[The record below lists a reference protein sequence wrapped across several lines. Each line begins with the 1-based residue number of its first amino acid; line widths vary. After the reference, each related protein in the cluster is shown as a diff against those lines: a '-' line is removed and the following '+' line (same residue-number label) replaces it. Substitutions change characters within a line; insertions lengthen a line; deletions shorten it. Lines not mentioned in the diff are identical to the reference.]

1 MAAAGCFCMASRE
14 AARKITRLYD
24 SWMQESGIRITQF
37 TILSQLMLRGEMPP
51 EFNAALYRWEQ
62 HYFFENCLGRFFHLD
77 QRFSKEQVSLYDEAL
92 LVQDITNYKL
102 GPHTDKPSK
111 VITFDFSGHTGPQGD
126 FGHFH
131 FAIKEASAP
140 LDAHVDLDCV
150 NVFPFPSLGAG
161 GWMGGVVTK
170 VTPEPNVY
178 GISPGDQLLFG
189 INDFGRPSD
198 PTRDQ
203 LDGYYGFPQAC
214 KAFGP
219 STQTPIDQG
228 NINIRTD

>member
-1 MAAAGCFCMASRE
+1 MACAGTCFARRQASRWE
-14 AARKITRLYD
+14 RRRPTEGARQAELPRDTIEREKGVVFTR
-24 SWMQESGIRITQF
+24 
-37 TILSQLMLRGEMPP
+37 PP
-51 EFNAALYRWEQ
+51 
-62 HYFFENCLGRFFHLD
+62 
-77 QRFSKEQVSLYDEAL
+77 L
-92 LVQDITNYKL
+92 LVRQVRTLHSQGEQKMRIHTRRLVTRFVAPMATAL
-102 GPHTDKPSK
+102 GVFLIAGPSALGTGGDVYGVGGGSTSFGGPSK

-189 INDFGRPSD
+189 INDFGE
-198 PTRDQ
+198 
-203 LDGYYGFPQAC
+203 
-214 KAFGP
+214 
-219 STQTPIDQG
+219 
-228 NINIRTD
+228 